1 MIAFRLNCHN
11 DAMRRPLDCVNKNNY
26 LHVEKSTINS
36 AMLKMNFE
44 LSMILWRLFNGT
56 FDMDSMDEE
65 K

>member
-1 MIAFRLNCHN
+1 
-11 DAMRRPLDCVNKNNY
+11 MRRPLDCVNKNNY
-26 LHVEKSTINS
+26 LHVEKSTIKN